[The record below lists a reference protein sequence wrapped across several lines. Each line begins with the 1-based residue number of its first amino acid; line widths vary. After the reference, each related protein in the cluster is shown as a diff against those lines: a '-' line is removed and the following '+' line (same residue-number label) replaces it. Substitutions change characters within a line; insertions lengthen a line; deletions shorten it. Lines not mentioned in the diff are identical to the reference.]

1 MTEVEKIKNYIDG
14 ELVEPIA
21 QKYLDSVNPATGEKY
36 LLVPDSDE
44 HDVNAAVKSAKAAF
58 ALWSGLSVHER
69 ANYLRKI
76 SSYIEKNL
84 EELARVESIDTGKP
98 VKVARTVD
106 IPRAVK
112 NFSFFADAIEQY
124 SGETHDTPG
133 EAFNYTLR
141 EPLGVVGTI
150 SPWNLPLYLLS
161 WKIAP
166 ALAAGNTVVAKPSEV
181 TPATACE
188 LAKICRAV
196 GLPKGVLNIVHGLG
210 GKVGTVITNHRD
222 VKAISFTG
230 STKTGAEIAKAAA
243 AQFKKISLEM
253 GGKNPTLVFADCDFD
268 RTVDNV
274 LRAAFANQ
282 GQICLCGSRIFI
294 ERPIYEKFKQALIA
308 KTEKLVVGDPL
319 DEKTDQGSL
328 VSKIH
333 FEKVLSCID
342 LAKTEGGKI
351 LTGGKKVR
359 LAGNN
364 QNGFFVAPT
373 LIEGLGTN
381 CRTNQ
386 EEIFGPVATLM
397 PFDTESEVVEAAN
410 GTQYGLA
417 ASLWTR
423 DEARAK
429 RVAAQIAA
437 GVVWINCWM
446 VRDVRTPFG
455 GVKASGMGREG
466 GRYALDFFTEA
477 KNVCVKY

>member
-1 MTEVEKIKNYIDG
+1 MTEMEKIKNYIGG
-14 ELVEPIA
+14 ELVEPHG
-21 QKYLDSVNPATGEKY
+21 QKYLDNVNPATGEKY
-36 LLVPDSDE
+36 SLVPDSDE
-44 HDVNAAVKSAKAAF
+44 HDVHAAVKAAKEAF
-58 ALWSGLSVHER
+58 VSWSGLSAHER

-76 SSYIEKNL
+76 SFHIEKNL
-84 EELARVESIDTGKP
+84 EELARIESIDTGKP
-98 VKVARTVD
+98 IKVARLVD
-106 IPRAVK
+106 LPRAVK
-112 NFSFFADAIEQY
+112 NFKFFADAIEQHE
-124 SGETHDTPG
+124 SESFDMPG

-181 TPATACE
+181 TPATAYE

-210 GKVGTVITNHRD
+210 GKVGTAITNHRD

-230 STKTGAEIAKAAA
+230 STRTGAEIAKTAA
-243 AQFKKISLEM
+243 AQFKKVSLEM

-268 RTVDNV
+268 LTVDNTV
-274 LRAAFANQ
+274 RAAFANQ
-282 GQICLCGSRIFI
+282 GQVCLCGSRIFV
-294 ERPIYEKFKQALIA
+294 ERLIYDKFKAALIA
-308 KTEKLVVGDPL
+308 KTENLVVGDPL

-328 VSKIH
+328 VSKMH

-351 LTGGKKVR
+351 LTGGKKIS
-359 LAGNN
+359 LGGKN
-364 QNGFFVAPT
+364 QNGFFVSPT
-373 LIEGLGTN
+373 LIEGLGAS

-423 DEARAK
+423 DEVRAK
-429 RVAAQIAA
+429 RVAAQMAV